1 MKTKEKIKNIY
12 LISIISV
19 GFLGLV
25 IGSTFA
31 LFNNITN
38 IENPITFN
46 SNLNKENFLS
56 ETIEVAIPVGKN
68 KKVDLV
74 ITNDSEEGLY
84 YATWYMSSSNEL
96 SIQTNSSNNSYGP
109 VGLMPA
115 NSSFILTIQLTN
127 NSEQPITVTLGVSSS
142 VHTIILPSGAKEISS

>member
-19 GFLGLV
+19 VFLGLV

-96 SIQTNSSNNSYGP
+96 SIQTNSSNNNYGP

-115 NSSFILTIQLTN
+115 NSSFILTTQLTN

-142 VHTIILPSGAKEISS
+142 VDTIILPSGAKEISS

>member
-96 SIQTNSSNNSYGP
+96 SIQTNSSNNNYGP

-142 VHTIILPSGAKEISS
+142 VDTIILPSGAKEISS

>member
-19 GFLGLV
+19 VFLGLV

-96 SIQTNSSNNSYGP
+96 SIQTNSSNNNYGP

-142 VHTIILPSGAKEISS
+142 VDTIILPSGAKEISS

>member
-96 SIQTNSSNNSYGP
+96 SIQTNSSNNNYGP

-115 NSSFILTIQLTN
+115 NSSFILTTQLTN

-142 VHTIILPSGAKEISS
+142 VDTIILPSGAKEISS

>member
-96 SIQTNSSNNSYGP
+96 SIQTNSSNNNYGP

-142 VHTIILPSGAKEISS
+142 IDTIILPSGAKEISS

>member
-84 YATWYMSSSNEL
+84 YATWYMSSSNGL
-96 SIQTNSSNNSYGP
+96 SIQTNSSNNNYGP

-142 VHTIILPSGAKEISS
+142 VDTIILPSGAKEISS